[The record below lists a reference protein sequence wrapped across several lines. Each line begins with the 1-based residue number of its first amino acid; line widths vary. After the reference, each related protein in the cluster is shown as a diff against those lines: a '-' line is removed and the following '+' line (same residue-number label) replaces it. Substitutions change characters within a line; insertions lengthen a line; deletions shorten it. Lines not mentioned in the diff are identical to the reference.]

1 MNRLKRFFLKLLS
14 WLLPDRLCLRLLHRH
29 RENLRAALEDALVET
44 LLDVLLQGMSV
55 AFLLLRGFRR
65 NLSGFSGKYLFR
77 TANGGVALRALFANG
92 QMSVLGGESTE
103 YDVAVTF
110 TDSAAFCRFLFSS
123 DQDILASLL
132 ANDVMVDGNLNY
144 VYKFGFMARDLI
156 RRLSLAELVDR
167 MLARLRT
174 A

>member
-1 MNRLKRFFLKLLS
+1 MSCLKRFFLKLFS
-14 WLLPDRLCLRLLHRH
+14 WLLPDSVCLWLLHRH
-29 RENLRAALEDALVET
+29 KESLRAALEDALVET
-44 LLDVLLQGMSV
+44 LLEVLLEGMSL

-77 TANGGVALRALFANG
+77 TANGGVALRALFASRHL
-92 QMSVLGGESTE
+92 SVLRGESAD

-132 ANDVMVDGNLNY
+132 ANDVTVDGNLNY

>member
-1 MNRLKRFFLKLLS
+1 MNRLRSFFLKLLS
-14 WLLPDRLCLRLLHRH
+14 WLLPDSVCLWLLHGRK
-29 RENLRAALEDALVET
+29 ESLRAVLEDALTET
-44 LLDVLLQGMSV
+44 LLEVLLEGMSL

-92 QMSVLGGESTE
+92 QMSVLSGESTD

-110 TDSAAFCRFLFSS
+110 TDSAALCRFLFSS

-132 ANDVMVDGNLNY
+132 ANDVTVDGNLNY
-144 VYKFGFMARDLI
+144 IYKFGFMARDLI